1 MEVRKKLINARFMSR
16 FVYANQT
23 DIRLTQIPNPFPNGG
38 YI

>member
-23 DIRLTQIPNPFPNGG
+23 DRHKIDTNP
-38 YI
+38 